1 MSRVKNSFYNILAG
15 IAGTILSSILA
26 FMVRTIFIR
35 VLGETYLGF
44 NGLYTNI
51 LTVLSLAE
59 LGVGS
64 SIAYMMYKPL
74 AEKNEEKLAQVVQFY
89 RKIYR
94 VIGVVILVLGLCL
107 VPFLPLIVNFE
118 NTENLNY
125 IALYLL

>member
-107 VPFLPLIVNFE
+107 VPFLPLIVN
-118 NTENLNY
+118 LK
-125 IALYLL
+125 IQKI